1 MLDYLQQFN
10 SLPEEIR
17 KQINSPETMKKIGE
31 LNDKY
36 GVSLAGVIIRLV
48 VKDPIVANLLE
59 YAIREF
65 KFDPTKADA
74 LVKEINQ
81 LLNQLIPSL
90 VIPVQ
95 TGISGSTNQTL
106 DHKRENF
113 QAQNS
118 SSMFSSADEKEIN
131 QFKKELASDGVVT
144 LISKEEQLIEE
155 ILKRVNLDLASEFL
169 ADRLKQILKIY
180 LRGVRDKME
189 TGETLKKPWMQ
200 GGLNFDL
207 PTVQKILK
215 TADEIKSNASVN
227 FLPPKPNRINLP
239 EDLARPGK
247 EIEYNLEKEL
257 AKGTIINPVKKDS
270 SLRVSSPP
278 SPSPSPE
285 RGANKFTSPNHPTI
299 QPIKSTS
306 PLLTR
311 RGQGEVYLNGAKK
324 VFFGGGAKKL
334 DLSHE
339 LNSGEIKKILPE
351 HTVQV
356 RPAKKVV
363 MTPKNI
369 PSSFSKEPA
378 WPVGRGLGVVTPA
391 PISKVPLRPYGQT
404 SGRPRMDDIKFT
416 PKIMSQIEELRFVNT
431 TTFRRLHPDPFIAA
445 NKIKEKINL
454 LAEEYYGKRLEG
466 IKAWRISPINSL
478 YLAIGEASISQNK
491 SIDAIME
498 ERLSSGADYLTAPE
512 FDAIM
517 ELNRELRY

>member
-36 GVSLAGVIIRLV
+36 GVSLASVIIRLV

-65 KFDPTKADA
+65 KFDSTKATA
-74 LVKEINQ
+74 LVQEIEQ

-106 DHKRENF
+106 DPRFRGDDKRENF

-131 QFKKELASDGVVT
+131 QFKKELANDGVVT
-144 LISKEEQLIEE
+144 LIGKEEQLVEE

-169 ADRLKQILKIY
+169 VDRLKQILKIY
-180 LRGVRDKME
+180 VRGIRDKME
-189 TGETLKKPWMQ
+189 TGETLKKSWMQ

-207 PTVQKILK
+207 PTAQKILK

-227 FLPPKPNRINLP
+227 FLPPKPNKINLP
-239 EDLARPGK
+239 EDLARLGK

-257 AKGTIINPVKKDS
+257 AKGTIK
-270 SLRVSSPP
+270 P
-278 SPSPSPE
+278 SPSFSKEGSGVVSPV
-285 RGANKFTSPNHPTI
+285 KLSSI
-299 QPIKSTS
+299 
-306 PLLTR
+306 
-311 RGQGEVYLNGAKK
+311 VGAKK
-324 VFFGGGAKKL
+324 VFFGGPKKL

-339 LNSGEIKKILPE
+339 LNPGEIKKIIPE

-356 RPAKKVV
+356 RPVQVRPVQKVI
-363 MTPKNI
+363 PKEVAATNI
-369 PSSFSKEPA
+369 PPSFYKE
-378 WPVGRGLGVVTPA
+378 GLGVVEPA
-391 PISKVPLRPYGQT
+391 PIPKVPLRSYGSAT
-404 SGRPRMDDIKFT
+404 GRPRLDDIKFT
-416 PKIMSQIEELRFVNT
+416 PKIMSQVDELRFLNT
-431 TTFRRLHPDPFIAA
+431 TTFRRLHPDPIVAA

-466 IKAWRISPINSL
+466 IKAWRISPINLL

-498 ERLSSGADYLTAPE
+498 ERKSSDADYLTAPE